1 MNPLDWD
8 RRPLNLVALGDSF
21 TEGVGD
27 PYPPAEPGAPVR
39 YRGWADRFAE
49 HLAAHVPELRYA
61 NLAVRGKLMRQIVE
75 DQLARAVGLAPDL
88 VTLSAGGNDL
98 LRPGGDPD
106 RLARVLER
114 AVRRLRGTGADVV
127 LFTGINFS
135 AGFMR
140 LRIGTFARYYLN
152 IRAIAD
158 RHGCHLVDQW
168 SMDSL
173 TDRRAWDA
181 DRLHMSP
188 EGHRRLAAKVAET
201 VGLPV
206 ERGDDAWPPAPPP
219 DRRAARRADARW
231 AREHLVPWVGRRL
244 TGRSSGDGVTA
255 KRPELEPFAAE
266 GGAGARHGA
275 GGGRERTDRAG

>member
-1 MNPLDWD
+1 MSPLDLD
-8 RRPLNLVALGDSF
+8 RRTLDLVALGDSF

-27 PYPPAEPGAPVR
+27 PYPPEDAGAAVR

-49 HLAAHVPELRYA
+49 HLAARVPELRYA

-75 DQLARAVGLAPDL
+75 DQLPRAVELAPDL

-114 AVRRLRGTGADVV
+114 AVRRLRATGADVV
-127 LFTGINFS
+127 LFTGVNFS

-158 RHGCHLVDQW
+158 RHGCYLVDQW
-168 SMDSL
+168 SMDAL
-173 TDRRAWDA
+173 TDPRAWDA

-188 EGHRRLAAKVAET
+188 EGHRRLAAKVAEA
-201 VGLPV
+201 VGAPV
-206 ERGDDAWPPAPPP
+206 GGGHEAWPPAPPP

-231 AREHLVPWVGRRL
+231 AREHLVPWLGRRL

-255 KRPELEPFAAE
+255 KRPELEPLPAT
-266 GGAGARHGA
+266 GRAGAPQGE
-275 GGGRERTDRAG
+275 GGGRERADRAG